1 MKKLLVVL
9 SLMAFMMSCTTISR
23 TMREPSTRLELERG
37 DLELSPQVSAEA
49 TSTKILG
56 IDWARLLMSKEASSE
71 KEGLVPFSIVSI
83 PVIGNVL
90 GDKTANYA
98 LYELMANNPGYDIV
112 LYPQYEIKVVKPV
125 GIPIVKITTAKVTAR
140 LAKIK

>member
-1 MKKLLVVL
+1 MKKFLVVL
-9 SLMAFMMSCTTISR
+9 SLMTFMMSCTTISR
-23 TMREPSTRLELERG
+23 TMREPQTKLELERG

-49 TSTKILG
+49 TSVKILG
-56 IDWARLLMSKEASSE
+56 IDWTRLLMSKEASTE
-71 KEGLVPFSIVSI
+71 KEGFMPFSIVSI

-98 LYELMANNPGYDIV
+98 LYELMNNNPGYDIV

>member
-1 MKKLLVVL
+1 
-9 SLMAFMMSCTTISR
+9 
-23 TMREPSTRLELERG
+23 MREPQTLLKLEREN
-37 DLELSPQVSAEA
+37 LEISQQVSAEA

-56 IDWARLLMSKEASSE
+56 IDFERLLTSKEGNVE
-71 KEGLVPFSIVSI
+71 KDGAMPTLADI

-98 LYELMANNPGYDIV
+98 LYELMVNNPGYDIV
-112 LYPQYEIKVVKPV
+112 LYPQYEMKIFRPI
-125 GIPIVKITTAKVTAR
+125 GIGIVTITTVKVTAR